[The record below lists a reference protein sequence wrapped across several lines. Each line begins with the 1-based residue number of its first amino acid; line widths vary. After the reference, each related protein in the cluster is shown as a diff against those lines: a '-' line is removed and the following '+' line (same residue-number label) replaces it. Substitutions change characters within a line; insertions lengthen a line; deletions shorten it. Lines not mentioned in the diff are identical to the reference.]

1 VDAVSVAWA
10 RVVPIAPALLTDLL
24 ARLPADERERAARY
38 RFPRDR
44 DMFVAGRALARRML
58 TEAAGARSWCF
69 VKDQHGKLA
78 VDPPHGEPPLHF
90 NITHSDGI
98 VACAT
103 ARGISVGIDVEA
115 IDREYDFADV
125 LDSTLAPEERERFD
139 ERSAAT
145 RAEYFFKIWTLK
157 EAIGKACG
165 VGLGMSFQETC
176 IDLEPV
182 PRLVRCAP
190 GIAADGWHLSLHAP
204 LATHQLALAF
214 RPPADRAPA
223 VAVREI
229 AAAALFAE
237 S

>member
-10 RVVPIAPALLTDLL
+10 RVVPIAPARASELL
-24 ARLPADERERAARY
+24 ARLPPDERERAARY

-58 TEAAGARSWCF
+58 TEAAGPRPWLF
-69 VKDQHGKLA
+69 VKDHHGKLA
-78 VDPPHGEPPLHF
+78 LDPPHGEPPLAF

-98 VACAT
+98 VACAV

-125 LDSTLAPEERERFD
+125 LDTTLAPEERACFD
-139 ERSAAT
+139 GRGAGA
-145 RAEYFFKIWTLK
+145 RAEYFFAIWTLK

-165 VGLGMSFQETC
+165 IGLGMAFDETC
-176 IDLEPV
+176 IALEPA

-190 GIAADGWHLSLHAP
+190 GIGAEGWHLSLHAP

-214 RPPADRAPA
+214 RPPAGRTPA
-223 VAVREI
+223 VVVREI
-229 AAAALFAE
+229 AADDLFTE